1 MPEGMD
7 PIDALLAEVDEEELP
22 PPGERKRL
30 RRAAR
35 LTRARVAE
43 QVGVREETVWTWE
56 TGRSEP
62 RSPQRGLY
70 ARLLRGLGERFPAPA
85 GAARPTALQLPVPVP
100 VPETFAA
107 APGTPPAPPAPA
119 APVALDVRAE
129 PVDRPAAVPAAPVEP
144 VAQVVMLDQN
154 PDGSLLMAAAAPC
167 VQCGQPSVYR
177 VQGHPMH
184 LGGLCRPPAAVSEAA
199 VAPVAPQATPT
210 SAPAPAVR
218 VDPVRPAHQR
228 PAAPAQRAARPAAA
242 ARSASSTRPRKATTA
257 KTSSTLASSAVA
269 EWRQAAQARFPGG
282 PLAVLDV
289 AADGKTLTAHL
300 ADGSTAPTAPTT
312 RTLVGLVEWALEAGL
327 GGARLHRFGK
337 DSDPVL
343 VLTDRV
349 LAVVGLPAAGEDEK
363 KDFVPRLGRLP
374 KTHKAVKAI
383 ERAGWQLTQ
392 RGLGRWARVY
402 RQPEGGRRVCVQ
414 LCVPGWGALSAKDH
428 WAVPTEVFDDPAA
441 LAVLLGTYAE
451 RVITPCGG
459 APVSG
464 LELMTALRPRT
475 RWVMNPD
482 GTKGSALVEGS
493 LHHAVDAAPCEV
505 PDMHPRAKERQGD
518 GPEHVMAEESWDWHR
533 PADLVDE
540 SERILAW
547 AVGLD
552 TNTAFL
558 AASAR
563 LVVGLSEPV
572 HELNPVFDPKVPGAW
587 KVDLSGLELDPRLP
601 NPFTPTG
608 ERPTGPGWYATPTV
622 AYAVELGLQ
631 VRPLEGWLR
640 HEAGPYLDPWYEH
653 LRSAYMTTMER
664 LGVPADLAVRDLGAH
679 LEAMANLK
687 QGDAA
692 ELAVLHA
699 IKASAKSGIGKLREK
714 PRGLGYKFGERWSA
728 LERPTWRPDIRAAVI
743 SASRVNMHRKLR
755 KLAEATGRY
764 PLAVATDC
772 VVYAAAGP
780 SPLDVLPYDV
790 DGKPTAILGANGRP
804 ISGLPRLGVSPGH
817 VKHEGSRPLAEVLE
831 QITDGYNPGRL
842 IKGGPAADDQ

>member
-1 MPEGMD
+1 MPKGTD
-7 PIDALLAEVDEEELP
+7 PIDALLAEVDDQELP
-22 PPGERKRL
+22 PPAERKRL

-43 QVGVREETVWTWE
+43 QLGVREETVWTWE

-62 RSPQRGLY
+62 RPPQRGLY

-85 GAARPTALQLPVPVP
+85 GAARPAALQLP

-107 APGTPPAPPAPA
+107 APDTSPAPA
-119 APVALDVRAE
+119 ADVRGE
-129 PVDRPAAVPAAPVEP
+129 QVDRPAAVAAPV
-144 VAQVVMLDQN
+144 VQAVLLDQN
-154 PDGSLLMAAAAPC
+154 PDGSLVMAEPLPC
-167 VQCGQPSVYR
+167 VQCGQPAVYR

-184 LGGLCRPPAAVSEAA
+184 LGGLCRPAAAAPAAAAA
-199 VAPVAPQATPT
+199 VPAAADRVDPAGGAQARAAAAPAPAPAPASPRRSSAASRPAATARSAATARARKAPAKKPSPTSSTPT
-210 SAPAPAVR
+210 SA
-218 VDPVRPAHQR
+218 
-228 PAAPAQRAARPAAA
+228 
-242 ARSASSTRPRKATTA
+242 T
-257 KTSSTLASSAVA
+257 SAVA

-289 AADGKTLTAHL
+289 AADGKTLIAYL

-312 RTLVGLVEWALEAGL
+312 RTLVGLVEWAIEAGL

-349 LAVVGLPAAGEDEK
+349 LAAVGLPAAGEDEK

-428 WAVPTEVFDDPAA
+428 WAIPEQVLADPAA

-459 APVSG
+459 APVAG

-475 RWVMNPD
+475 RWVMNAD
-482 GTKGSALVEGS
+482 GSKGSALVEGS
-493 LHHAVDAAPCEV
+493 LHQAVDAAPCEV
-505 PDMHPRAKERQGD
+505 PDMHPRAKEREGD

-533 PADLVDE
+533 PIDLVDE

-572 HELNPVFDPKVPGAW
+572 HELNPVFDPRIPGAW
-587 KVDLSGLELDPRLP
+587 KCDFSGIELDPRLP

-608 ERPTGPGWYATPTV
+608 ERPVGPGWYATPTV
-622 AYAVELGLQ
+622 AYAQELGYE

-679 LEAMANLK
+679 LEAMARLK
-687 QGDAA
+687 EGDPG

-699 IKASAKSGIGKLREK
+699 IKATAKSGIGKLREK

-780 SPLDVLPYDV
+780 SPLDVLPYDA

-804 ISGLPRLGVSPGH
+804 ITGLPRLGVSPGH

-831 QITDGYNPGRL
+831 QLADGYNPGRL

>member
-1 MPEGMD
+1 MPEGTD

-22 PPGERKRL
+22 PPAERKRL

-62 RSPQRGLY
+62 RPPQRGLY

-85 GAARPTALQLPVPVP
+85 GAARPAALQLPVSVP

-107 APGTPPAPPAPA
+107 APDTPPVPAASVA
-119 APVALDVRAE
+119 APV
-129 PVDRPAAVPAAPVEP
+129 PVEP
-144 VAQVVMLDQN
+144 VAPQVVMLDQN
-154 PDGSLLMAAAAPC
+154 PDGSLLMASAAPC

-184 LGGLCRPPAAVSEAA
+184 LGGLCRPAAAPAAPAAAA
-199 VAPVAPQATPT
+199 VPAATAPVDRAVQVDPAGDAQARAAA
-210 SAPAPAVR
+210 APAPA
-218 VDPVRPAHQR
+218 PASPR
-228 PAAPAQRAARPAAA
+228 RSSAGAKPAAT
-242 ARSASSTRPRKATTA
+242 ARSAGSTRSRKATAA
-257 KTSSTLASSAVA
+257 KKPSATSSTPASASSAVA

-289 AADGKTLTAHL
+289 AADGKTLIAYL

-312 RTLVGLVEWALEAGL
+312 RTLVGLVEWAIEAGL

-349 LAVVGLPAAGEDEK
+349 LAAVGLPAAGEDEK
-363 KDFVPRLGRLP
+363 KDFVSRLGRLP

-414 LCVPGWGALSAKDH
+414 LCIPGWGALSAKDH
-428 WAVPTEVFDDPAA
+428 WAIPESVLADPAA

-572 HELNPVFDPKVPGAW
+572 HELNPAFDPKIPGAW
-587 KVDLSGLELDPRLP
+587 KVDLSGLDLDPRLP

-640 HEAGPYLDPWYEH
+640 HDSGPYLDPWYEH

-679 LEAMANLK
+679 LEAMARLK
-687 QGDAA
+687 EGDPA

-743 SASRVNMHRKLR
+743 SASRVNMHRKML
-755 KLAEATGRY
+755 KLATATGRY

-780 SPLDVLPYDV
+780 SPLDVLPYDA
-790 DGKPTAILGANGRP
+790 DGKPTAILGANGKP
-804 ISGLPRLGVSPGH
+804 ITGLPRLGVSPGH